1 SYLRRQIRRS
11 RPNVTTFEAEMSYFD
26 LRRRVDAAYCT
37 INTFRHLLT
46 EETAR
51 SHLNCVAKRL
61 RPGGIYILGLHL
73 LPIDIDQGDTERWTQ
88 RRGRTKVTVTL
99 RVLRIDLRRRLEI
112 FRVCLL
118 VRRGSKELRLAHQFR
133 YRTYTARQFQRL
145 LASVPSL
152 EICGVYDYRH
162 DVERPLT
169 IKNEVAYTLFVLRR
183 RLVGF
188 DLTRPSGY
196 TANT

>member
-1 SYLRRQIRRS
+1 
-11 RPNVTTFEAEMSYFD
+11 MSYFH

-46 EETAR
+46 EESAR

-88 RRGRTKVTVTL
+88 QRGRTKVTVTL
-99 RVLRIDLRRRLEI
+99 RGLRIDLRRRLEI

-118 VRRGSKELRLAHQFR
+118 VRRGSKELRLAQQFR
-133 YRTYTARQFQRL
+133 YRTYSAGQFQRL

-152 EICGVYDYRH
+152 EICGMYDFRH
-162 DVERPLT
+162 DIERPFT
-169 IKNEVAYTLFVLRR
+169 NRDEVAYTLFVLRR

-188 DLTRPSGY
+188 NHARPCG
-196 TANT
+196 NNVNP